1 MHINE
6 PDKSLINKR
15 IDKVYLFLLAQLID
29 FIGYHQ
35 ICAQNKQ
42 FWFQV
47 KKRDVEWKERGGKD
61 LCHHPQTSS
70 RCPRRWLSPVSGL
83 GAWQN
88 VREFGGFKDSCA
100 RSADASTSSSYC
112 TSCMSCSSQSPE
124 SIGQGQ
130 CCPVSGK
137 RMWERLW
144 LPCHPWEQQVGG
156 RALTLSFTAHM
167 PSTSG

>member
-88 VREFGGFKDSCA
+88 VWDLSCFRA
-100 RSADASTSSSYC
+100 SWAEAKALAPDWSADGHALGP
-112 TSCMSCSSQSPE
+112 SCMSWVT
-124 SIGQGQ
+124 
-130 CCPVSGK
+130 PVSQCPKWHRPRIALPSLKGK
-137 RMWERLW
+137 QMWERL
-144 LPCHPWEQQVGG
+144 
-156 RALTLSFTAHM
+156 
-167 PSTSG
+167 